1 MAEFGLTPE
10 DYAADVVGVFPDNI
24 SSVNVFIA
32 MSTQW
37 SMGPAGPI
45 GLRYEV
51 LPEIWRR
58 TGIPA
63 ADRSAVFDD
72 LRVLED
78 AALEAIRQQ

>member
-1 MAEFGLTPE
+1 MAEFGLTDE
-10 DYAADVVGVFPDNI
+10 DYADDMVGVFPDNI
-24 SSVNVFIA
+24 PAVNVFIA

-37 SMGPAGPI
+37 NVGPAGPI

-51 LPEIWRR
+51 LPEIWKR
-58 TGIPA
+58 TGIKP
-63 ADRSAVFDD
+63 ADRGAVFDD